1 MDQLKGV
8 YIATK
13 KDGTQYY
20 RASIT
25 YKNKHISLGSFTSA
39 QSATLAYQTAHR
51 IILPNSKTEYR
62 IYKSSCPLS
71 FEKWI
76 ILHNFRDNGYY
87 MKTPIYMHK
96 YYFSYFLSVTQELEF
111 DAEDLFFYSTHKI
124 FKRNGYLF
132 VNNYGT
138 QMNILSRYGV
148 KNFAVA
154 GKDFVFKDGNP
165 SNLRYHNIEIVNPY
179 HGVERILH
187 NNEIIYRSAIHI
199 HGNYLIGKYKNPIH
213 AAISYNKA
221 ADFLNKNKISPKD
234 FPRNFIEELN
244 TEEYKSIYLKL
255 KLPTKILELK
265 L

>member
-1 MDQLKGV
+1 MDAKKGV

-13 KDGTQYY
+13 KDGSSYY

-25 YKNKHISLGSFTSA
+25 YKNKHISLGSFFSDKEAASA
-39 QSATLAYQTAHR
+39 YKVAQKIVIS
-51 IILPNSKTEYR
+51 PSKTEYR
-62 IYKSSCPLS
+62 QYRSSCPLS

-87 MKTPIYMHK
+87 MKTPIYMHR
-96 YYFSYFLSVTQELEF
+96 YYFSYFLSSSQELEF

-132 VNNYGT
+132 VNHYGT
-138 QMNILSRYGV
+138 QMNILNRYGI

-154 GKDFVFKDGNP
+154 GRDYIIKDGNP
-165 SNLRYHNIEIVNPY
+165 NNLRYHNIEIVNPY

-187 NNEIIYRSAIHI
+187 NNDFIYRAAIHI
-199 HGNYLIGKYKNPIH
+199 HGNYLIGKYKNPVY

-221 ADFLNKNKISPKD
+221 ADYLKKHKICSKE
-234 FPRNFIEELN
+234 FPRNFIEELS

-255 KLPTKILELK
+255 KLPTKLLELK
-265 L
+265 P